1 VPQTANRVR
10 LRGLSIALKFSTN
23 ALPAGMCSVIELP
36 VPGKRSRYLAGFANF
51 AVITQYNRSIF
62 YATAVLDLADAVRA
76 ARTRQFA
83 GSDAGI
89 RIK

>member
-1 VPQTANRVR
+1 
-10 LRGLSIALKFSTN
+10 
-23 ALPAGMCSVIELP
+23 MCSVIELP

-76 ARTRQFA
+76 ARTRYFA
-83 GSDAGI
+83 GSDAAAAGP
-89 RIK
+89 